1 MEISKIESLPDI
13 SFIDDMTLED
23 VESLLMEKFRE
34 HYRENTGT
42 EPVIEKSDPYRL
54 LILAQAVLDY
64 QMLLFIDKCGKMNF
78 LKYATK
84 EYLDHMGAFKNR
96 PRSGAKKA
104 TVQVLF
110 SMAEARDSA
119 EIIPAGT
126 MVTADQKVF
135 FETIEYG
142 EIPAGELSTIISCEC
157 TTEGKIGNGYGTG
170 EITTLATP
178 TGFISSVM
186 NTTPSGGGTDEEN
199 DEEYREGIYEAPD
212 QYSVAGPDPAWVSI
226 TKQYNPDVA
235 DVMPDTVPGSG
246 VATITV
252 VMKNGRIP
260 GEDEIREIQDHLMEP
275 GIRPLTTKVQVQA
288 PKTKEYDISLTYYIA
303 KSDKERAA
311 EICAEAE
318 DGVADYICWQGVHE
332 SSVEIGST
340 SHDLT
345 SGDTEPVVGRDIN
358 PDELVLRLKKA
369 GIKRTEITAPV
380 FGLVAPD
387 EIAKFSGNISVKYGG
402 VESD

>member
-1 MEISKIESLPDI
+1 MEMSKIEELPDI

-54 LILAQAVLDY
+54 WILTQAVLDY
-64 QMLLFIDKCGKMNF
+64 QMMLFIDKCGKMNF
-78 LKYATK
+78 LKYAAG

-104 TVQVLF
+104 GVQVLF
-110 SMAEARDSA
+110 SLAETRDSV

-126 MVTADQKVF
+126 MVTADKKVF
-135 FETIEYG
+135 FETTEYA
-142 EIPAGELSTIISCEC
+142 EIPAGELSAVVFCEC
-157 TTEGKIGNGYGTG
+157 TTEGKTGNGYGAG

-178 TGFISSVM
+178 TGFVSSVV
-186 NTTPSGGGTDEEN
+186 NVTPSIGGRDEEN
-199 DEEYREGIYEAPD
+199 DGEYREGIFEAPD
-212 QYSVAGPDPAWVSI
+212 QYSVAGADPAWVSV

-246 VATITV
+246 VALITV
-252 VMKNGRIP
+252 VMKNGRLP
-260 GEDEIREIQDHLMEP
+260 GEEEMRDIQDHLMQP

-288 PKTKEYDISLTYYIA
+288 PSVKEYDISLIYYIA
-303 KSDKERAA
+303 RSDKERAA
-311 EICAEAE
+311 EICTAAE

-332 SSVEIGST
+332 PSVEIGSRN
-340 SHDLT
+340 HDMT
-345 SGDTEPVVGRDIN
+345 SGETEPAVGRDIN
-358 PDELVLRLKKA
+358 PDELVMRLKKA
-369 GIKRTEITAPV
+369 GIKRVEITAPV
-380 FGLVAPD
+380 FCPVASE
-387 EIAKFSGNISVKYGG
+387 EIAKFSGNLSVKYGG
-402 VESD
+402 VEDD